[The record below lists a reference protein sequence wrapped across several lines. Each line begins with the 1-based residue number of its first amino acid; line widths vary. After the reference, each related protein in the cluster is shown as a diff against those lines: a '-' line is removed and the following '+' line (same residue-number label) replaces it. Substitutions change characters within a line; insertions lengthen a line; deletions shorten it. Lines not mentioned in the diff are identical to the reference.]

1 MGSGSEGDTGT
12 REVKSDSEGETGT
25 TKSEVVVKETH
36 VLWEGDM
43 ETAVGRRCSEGDGYY
58 GSGTTGSPVMAF
70 PRLRIK

>member
-1 MGSGSEGDTGT
+1 
-12 REVKSDSEGETGT
+12 
-25 TKSEVVVKETH
+25 VKETH

-43 ETAVGRRCSEGDGYY
+43 GTAVGRRCSEGDRYY